1 MYSKEQFVTVYHRKL
16 FALLHDPILKA
27 LYKKKDL
34 KGPWEQIKFL
44 SENKEGLEQWWEQ
57 YGGESADHIGAASD
71 RISLRSIV
79 KNAQQLDDKTS
90 IEIRHPLSGQ
100 KQELIIRNIFDQAS
114 VIDIEKR
121 AVPYELLR
129 TEKDIEKV
137 FWWFWRFY
145 PEAVAQETGIK
156 EPAALLLP
164 ADTRIPDCPI
174 HTHNSVVSA
183 LAGAMFPE
191 DWQAGN
197 PSEHPY
203 LVLFTFS
210 PVQEFIKS
218 SRKFL
223 DFWAGSYLLHYVSAR
238 LCWYVAQEYGPD
250 AVITPSLWNQEIID
264 AFLAQKYPDFKDCFG
279 HSNPVSKFD
288 NKESNSLSTAG
299 FPNII
304 VALAPGEEAAKAL
317 GNKLTTE
324 LERLWIEIGQQ
335 VRSNIRKTVIDKLK
349 TDKELIWKTVTADVP
364 EETKDAL
371 RREFDKWTQE
381 SNWEWNKLWDAQLS
395 HTWERYWTA
404 IPLGDPDKD
413 LTIRVNRHDSEYKSW
428 KQAQQDLSKSR
439 SSLPNGAEEGVYPT
453 LNVGTWWGSLQARL
467 GQSIQ
472 AVKNTRTWAVPAA
485 PGERSTISGMY
496 SALHPNLLYNGHFRE
511 GGGLPTS
518 SMNLFWRVMAQV
530 YPGLFNGSEKLNA
543 LELTK
548 RMAWQYGGVADSLGV
563 DTKDDTG
570 TTDYEN
576 LIRFPNL
583 SSIAAARFAH
593 DHPMHLRKYW
603 NNLEQKVKTKLTSS
617 HGKFK
622 SLTRRPFQIP
632 KTDHQL
638 NPDAKNGQDYN
649 GVMFSSKWLAD
660 DMGLQGDE
668 VTELRRLVEQA
679 HKDKDSGFGDGS
691 PSDWWVLVLADG
703 DGMGQYVS
711 GKKLKHYE
719 KYLPESVAS
728 ELAER
733 IRLAEKGLKEFDPN
747 YTPLLET
754 KKRMGPATHV
764 GLNRALLDFSNQLVP
779 YLTEKRFCGKVI
791 YSGGDDVMA
800 ALPLED
806 LPQFLRSLRAAWCGE
821 KDPVDEFRNE
831 GGYWHPNNK
840 PGLPNRPLFTMGE
853 GATMSM
859 GVVIAHKSVPLPT
872 VLESIW
878 EAEKERAKK
887 LPNKDGLCFRVIYG
901 SGNTLEALMKGS
913 LLESWW
919 KFMEGAE
926 NQENQGLSPVLYRL
940 SEELPRHAS
949 VTEEDHLFKQVAK
962 VILNRRDEQ
971 LSEDCQT
978 ALLDWLDEWEKWVLK
993 VQKEALKN
1001 RGSIENLLGTK
1012 TEDLTALLRFSAFW
1026 LDKMDQR
1033 RKWVKSKPAFQE
1045 AV

>member
-1 MYSKEQFVTVYHRKL
+1 MNVYHRKL
-16 FALLHDPILKA
+16 FALLHDPQLKP
-27 LYKKKDL
+27 LYKYKNL
-34 KGPWEQIKFL
+34 QGPWDQIDCL
-44 SENKEGLEQWWEQ
+44 QNYQQELEDWWEK
-57 YGGESADHIGAASD
+57 YGGKSADHISSASD
-71 RISLRSIV
+71 RINLRDII
-79 KNAQQLDDKTS
+79 KNAKQLDGKTKV
-90 IEIRHPLSGQ
+90 EVRHPLSGQ
-100 KQELIIRNIFDQAS
+100 EQEIVIRNVLHQDS
-114 VIDIEKR
+114 VRVIEKE
-121 AVPYELLR
+121 AIPYALVSAEQDA
-129 TEKDIEKV
+129 KKIH
-137 FWWFWRFY
+137 WWFWRFY
-145 PEAVAQETGIK
+145 PEAVAHETGI
-156 EPAALLLP
+156 EESSALILP

-174 HTHNSVVSA
+174 HTHNSMVSA
-183 LAGAMFPE
+183 LAGAMFP
-191 DWQAGN
+191 DTWQAGDK
-197 PSEHPY
+197 PQHPY

-223 DFWAGSYLLHYVSAR
+223 DFWAGSYLLHYISAR
-238 LCWYVAQEYGPD
+238 LCWYVAETYGPD
-250 AVITPSLWNQEIID
+250 AVITPSLWGQEIID
-264 AFLAQKYPDFKDCFG
+264 AFLVKKYPDFKDCFKHG
-279 HSNPVSKFD
+279 DPVSKFD
-288 NKESNSLSTAG
+288 EKESNSLSTAG

-304 VALAPGEEAAKAL
+304 VALAPGKEAAEAL
-317 GNKLTTE
+317 GKELTAE
-324 LERLWIEIGQQ
+324 LEKLWIEIGQQ
-335 VRSNIRKTVIDKLK
+335 VRSEIRTTVIDNLK
-349 TDKELIWKTVTADVP
+349 KDKESIWKTVTADMP

-371 RREFDKWTQE
+371 RKEFDKWQQE

-395 HTWERYWTA
+395 NTWERYWTA
-404 IPLGDPDKD
+404 IPLGDPDKE
-413 LTIRVNRHDSEYKSW
+413 LTINTSNYHLKDAW
-428 KQAQQDLSKSR
+428 KKAQQDLSQSR
-439 SSLPNGAEEGVYPT
+439 SRLPNGAEEGVFSI

-472 AVKNTRTWAVPAA
+472 AVKNTRTWKIPAA
-485 PGERSTISGMY
+485 PGERSTVSGLY
-496 SALHPNLLYNGHFRE
+496 SALHPNLLYNGQFRE

-548 RMAWQYGGVADSLGV
+548 RMAWQHGGVADSLGV
-563 DTKDDTG
+563 KTEDEKG
-570 TTDYEN
+570 ATDYEN

-583 SSIAAARFAH
+583 SSIASARFAH
-593 DHPMHLRKYW
+593 DHPAQVQKYW
-603 NNLEQKVKTKLTSS
+603 KSLERLVRSEFTGKLF
-617 HGKFK
+617 G

-638 NPDAKNGQDYN
+638 NPDARNGQDYN

-660 DMGLQGDE
+660 DMGLKGDDVSE
-668 VTELRRLVEQA
+668 MRGLVEQA
-679 HKDKDSGFGDGS
+679 HKDSGFGDGS

-711 GKKLKHYE
+711 GRKLKEY
-719 KYLPESVAS
+719 KDYLPESVAS
-728 ELAER
+728 ELGGIIR
-733 IRLAEKGLKEFDPN
+733 IKEEALKKADSTYES
-747 YTPLLET
+747 LLET

-806 LPQFLRSLRAAWCGE
+806 LPEFLRSLRAAWCGE
-821 KDPVDEFRNE
+821 EDPKGEFRSE
-831 GGYWHPNNK
+831 GGYWHPKQNK
-840 PGLPNRPLFTMGE
+840 SGLLNRPLFTMGE

-859 GVVIAHKSVPLPT
+859 GIVIAHKSVPLPT

-926 NQENQGLSPVLYRL
+926 NQNLSPVLYRL

-949 VTEEDHLFKQVAK
+949 VTEKDQLFRQVAK
-962 VILNRRDEQ
+962 VILKRRDEK
-971 LSEDCQT
+971 LSEDSQS
-978 ALLDWLDEWEKWVLK
+978 ALLDWLDEWEKWVLE
-993 VQKEALKN
+993 VQQEASKH
-1001 RGSIENLLGTK
+1001 GQSIENLLGTK
-1012 TEDLTALLRFSAFW
+1012 PEDLTALLRFSAFW
-1026 LDKMDQR
+1026 LDKMEQR
-1033 RKWVKSKPAFQE
+1033 QQWAESKTAIQRS
-1045 AV
+1045 A

>member
-1 MYSKEQFVTVYHRKL
+1 MNLYHRKL
-16 FALLHDPILKA
+16 FALLHDPQLKA
-27 LYKKKDL
+27 LYEQKNL
-34 KGPWEQIKFL
+34 RGPWEQIDCL
-44 SENKEGLEQWWEQ
+44 QDHQQELEDWWERH
-57 YGGESADHIGAASD
+57 GGKSADHISSASD
-71 RISLRSIV
+71 RINLRKIV
-79 KNAQQLDDKTS
+79 KNAQQLDGTTKV
-90 IEIRHPLSGQ
+90 EVRHPLSGQ
-100 KQELIIRNIFDQAS
+100 KQEVVIRTTLPQDRFR
-114 VIDIEKR
+114 VIENEAI
-121 AVPYELLR
+121 PYALVSA
-129 TEKDIEKV
+129 EKDVEKIY
-137 FWWFWRFY
+137 WWFWRFY
-145 PEAVAQETGIK
+145 PKAVVQETGIE
-156 EPAALLLP
+156 EPSALILP

-174 HTHNSVVSA
+174 HTHNSMVSA
-183 LAGAMFPE
+183 LAGAMFPNG
-191 DWQAGN
+191 WQTGN

-238 LCWYVAQEYGPD
+238 LCWYIAEKYGPD
-250 AVITPSLWNQEIID
+250 AVVTPSLWNQEIID
-264 AFLAQKYPDFKDCFG
+264 AFLFKKYPEFKEYFKHGD
-279 HSNPVSKFD
+279 PVSKFAG
-288 NKESNSLSTAG
+288 KESNSLSTAG

-304 VALAPGEEAAKAL
+304 VALAPGKEAAEAL
-317 GNKLTTE
+317 GKELTVE
-324 LERLWIEIGQQ
+324 LEKLWMEIGQK
-335 VRSNIRKTVIDKLK
+335 VRSEIRTAVMAKLEK
-349 TDKELIWKTVTADVP
+349 DKESVWETVTADVP

-371 RREFDKWTQE
+371 RREFDKWTKGP
-381 SNWEWNKLWDAQLS
+381 NWEWKKLWDAQLS
-395 HTWERYWTA
+395 NTWERYWTA
-404 IPLGDPDKD
+404 IPLGDPDED
-413 LTIRVNRHDSEYKSW
+413 LAIKVNKTDLAYKGW
-428 KQAQQDLSKSR
+428 KQAQQDLSQSR
-439 SSLPNGAEEGVYPT
+439 SPLPNGAEEESYSI

-472 AVKNTRTWAVPAA
+472 AIKNTRTWKIPAA
-485 PGERSTISGMY
+485 PGERSTVSGMY
-496 SALHPNLLYNGHFRE
+496 SALHPNLLYNGQFRE
-511 GGGLPTS
+511 GGGLPAS
-518 SMNLFWRVMAQV
+518 SMTLFWRVMAQV

-548 RMAWQYGGVADSLGV
+548 RMAWQHGGVAASLGI
-563 DTKDDTG
+563 DTKDDRG
-570 TTDYEN
+570 ETDYES

-593 DHPMHLRKYW
+593 DHPEKVQKYW
-603 NNLEQKVKTKLTSS
+603 KNLERLVRSEFTSKLF
-617 HGKFK
+617 G

-638 NPDAKNGQDYN
+638 NPSARDGQDCN

-660 DMGLQGDE
+660 DMGLQGEDIN
-668 VTELRRLVEQA
+668 TLRALVEQS
-679 HKDKDSGFGDGS
+679 HKDSGFGDGS

-711 GKKLKHYE
+711 GKKLKSYE
-719 KYLPESVAS
+719 EYLPASVAS

-733 IRLAEKGLKEFDPN
+733 IRLEEKGLKEFGPN

-754 KKRMGPATHV
+754 KKRMGPSTHV

-831 GGYWHPNNK
+831 GGYWHPNSAL
-840 PGLPNRPLFTMGE
+840 PGIDDRPHFTMGE
-853 GATMSM
+853 KATMSM
-859 GVVIAHKSVPLPT
+859 GIVIAHKSVPLPT

-913 LLESWW
+913 LLEAWW
-919 KFMEGAE
+919 KFMEGA
-926 NQENQGLSPVLYRL
+926 ENQGLSPVLYRL

-949 VTEEDHLFKQVAK
+949 VTEEDHLFKQVAE

-978 ALLDWLDEWEKWVLK
+978 ALLNWLDAWEKWVLE
-993 VQKEALKN
+993 VQKKALED

-1026 LDKMDQR
+1026 LDKMEQR
-1033 RKWVKSKPAFQE
+1033 RKWVESEPALQE